1 MKESILKEKSLDFAI
16 RIVKLYKHLSNNRQE
31 TTMSKQI
38 LRSGTSIGANISEA
52 VFSESNVDFIHK
64 YSISQ
69 KECSE
74 TMFWLC
80 VLLKTE
86 YLTEAEYDSIHKDCL
101 EIMKLLTSTIVT
113 LKKKHKQPINN

>member
-52 VFSESNVDFIHK
+52 VFAESNVDFIHK

-74 TMFWLC
+74 TMFW
-80 VLLKTE
+80 
-86 YLTEAEYDSIHKDCL
+86 
-101 EIMKLLTSTIVT
+101 
-113 LKKKHKQPINN
+113 